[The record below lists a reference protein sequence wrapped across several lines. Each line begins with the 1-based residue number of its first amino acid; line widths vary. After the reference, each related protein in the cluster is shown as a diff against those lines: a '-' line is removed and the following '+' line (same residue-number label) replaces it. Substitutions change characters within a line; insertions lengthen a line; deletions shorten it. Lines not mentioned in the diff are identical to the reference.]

1 MSSSNL
7 PPDARLDAG
16 TVLDS
21 LRDYL
26 EQLREEGIEGLPGT
40 LNPVRTEGKPLPLNA
55 ARPSRPVEMP
65 ERRLTLQRESVEQ
78 RTAAGVGV
86 MPVRADTAQR
96 MGGQAESGEDKARP
110 VEAAMV
116 ADGHG
121 AEEGSLSQLLY
132 HYPGLEKTTN
142 LDELRAFIGDCTRC
156 KLAPMRTNLVFG
168 VGNPNAD
175 LMFVGEAPGA
185 DEDAR
190 GEPFVGRAGQLLTDI
205 IERGMGMTR
214 DDVYICNVIK
224 CRPPGNRNPENDEV
238 ASCEPFLFRQIDLVK
253 PRAIVGLGTFAVQAL
268 LKIKTPISKLRG
280 NWHEVRGVKLMPT
293 FHPAY
298 LLRNPGDK
306 RLVWS
311 DIQMVMKMLG
321 IAIPNRGR
329 T

>member
-7 PPDARLDAG
+7 PPDGRLDARM
-16 TVLDS
+16 VLDS

-26 EQLREEGIEGLPGT
+26 EQLREEGIEGLPGS
-40 LNPVRTEGKPLPLNA
+40 LNPGRAEGKPLPLSA

-65 ERRLTLQRESVEQ
+65 ERRLTLQRESAEQ
-78 RTAAGVGV
+78 RIAAGAGV
-86 MPVRADTAQR
+86 MPVRADTAQK
-96 MGGQAESGEDKARP
+96 MDGQAGSAEDKAR
-110 VEAAMV
+110 AAD
-116 ADGHG
+116 APIATEGGG
-121 AEEGSLSQLLY
+121 AMSASPAELFYRYS
-132 HYPGLEKTTN
+132 GLEKTAN

-168 VGNPNAD
+168 VGNQNAD

-268 LKIKTPISKLRG
+268 LKVKTPISKLRG

-306 RLVWS
+306 QLVWA

>member
-7 PPDARLDAG
+7 PPDARLDAR

-40 LNPVRTEGKPLPLNA
+40 LNPVRAEGKPLPLSA

-65 ERRLTLQRESVEQ
+65 EGRLTLRRESVEQ
-78 RTAAGVGV
+78 RMAAGAGV
-86 MPVRADTAQR
+86 MPVRGDTAQR
-96 MGGQAESGEDKARP
+96 MGGQAESGEDIASP
-110 VEAAMV
+110 AEAAMA
-116 ADGHG
+116 ADGRG
-121 AEEGSLSQLLY
+121 AEGASASQLIY

-168 VGNPNAD
+168 VGNPDAD

-280 NWHEVRGVKLMPT
+280 TWHEVRGVKLMPT

-306 RLVWS
+306 RLVWA

-321 IAIPNRGR
+321 IAIPNRER
-329 T
+329 S